1 MTMEATSTE
10 TEARGF
16 LTTVEEIHCH
26 KARIFSL
33 LATRPV
39 IRAWKDAICDGT
51 VYLGQVHLPKSYAD
65 RYFGVSVKDISREL
79 TFRFILS
86 QFGLRLY
93 CEASFSS

>member
-1 MTMEATSTE
+1 MEATSTE
-10 TEARGF
+10 TEALGF

-39 IRAWKDAICDGT
+39 IRAWKDAICDGA

-65 RYFGVSVKDISREL
+65 RYFGVSSNDISCEL
-79 TFRFILS
+79 SFWLISS
-86 QFGLRLY
+86 QFGLHLQ
-93 CEASFSS
+93 CEASFRS